1 MRTFIKSQLIPTAV
15 AALAL
20 IFGSTAMLPC
30 SAAEVNSHEVH
41 SGDIVDYELH
51 AIACPTKI
59 RALDL
64 SVFYDDTAL
73 EYVEGSLETPTL
85 QNPVY
90 NTDIP
95 GEIKLNAVT
104 LDGWDYNE
112 DGVIVS
118 AKFRVISE
126 DVGDISLYSSVK
138 NFLDESKTELK
149 DSYVYDVTR
158 TGEDNT
164 PIQAESSPEASA
176 ASSKSS
182 TAASQNESSVEA
194 KSAPAQNSAVSP
206 AGSGEAENNSQNVSS
221 AVSLPSDIPEDK
233 AIIFDTLDTARD
245 NSGSNNNTLIMI
257 ICAAI
262 IVLIAVVFVI
272 IFKDSDGKG
281 KGNHSSE

>member
-1 MRTFIKSQLIPTAV
+1 MRTFIKLLLTAA
-15 AALAL
+15 AALSL
-20 IFGSTAMLPC
+20 IAGNAAMIAC

-59 RALDL
+59 RALDI
-64 SVFYDDTAL
+64 SVFYDASAL
-73 EYVEGSLETPTL
+73 EFVEGSLETPSL

-104 LDGWDYNE
+104 LEGWDYNE

-118 AKFRVISE
+118 AEFRVISE
-126 DVGDISLYSSVK
+126 DIGDISLYSSVK
-138 NFLDESKTELK
+138 NFVDENKTELK

-158 TGEDNT
+158 TQENNV
-164 PIQAESSPEASA
+164 PVQAGSSAVASA
-176 ASSKSS
+176 ASPQSS
-182 TAASQNESSVEA
+182 AAASSQNESSGEA
-194 KSAPAQNSAVSP
+194 KSAPAENSAVSSAVP
-206 AGSGEAENNSQNVSS
+206 DGNDSENVSAAAS
-221 AVSLPSDIPEDK
+221 SQSDIPEDK
-233 AIIFDTLDTARD
+233 AIIFDTLDTARGG
-245 NSGSNNNTLIMI
+245 SGSNNNTLIMI

-272 IFKDSDGKG
+272 IFKDSGGKG
-281 KGNHSSE
+281 RGDHSA